1 MSEKA
6 KSYFEIHAH
15 NYLHDWEWY
24 PLIINEIKNNED
36 NVVEQQRDDQKVLD
50 VGCGNGSFIKALIEA
65 NVKAQYFATDLSF
78 KMLQIAREN
87 LNGRDVEL
95 FVADSFKM
103 PLISNIRFDIINV
116 SQILHHLVGKT
127 RAESK
132 FLIKKMI
139 EMLVEKLEDSGKI
152 IIEEHYFIS
161 HIIPEFTSLAVF
173 YGLKLI
179 NFLKLDLSRYTRE
192 VRPGLEVNFLH
203 PKQLVKILG
212 QWGYPYLLYKTNTE
226 IPKSHKLFLLKER
239 GFIIY
244 ILKKH

>member
-15 NYLHDWEWY
+15 NYLADWEWY
-24 PLIINEIKNNED
+24 PLIVNEVKNIED
-36 NVVEQQRDDQKVLD
+36 NIVGKQRDYDKVLD

-65 NVKAQYFATDLSF
+65 NVKAHYFATDLSF
-78 KMLQIAREN
+78 KMLQMAREN

-103 PLISNIRFDIINV
+103 PLMSSMKFDIINV

-127 RAESK
+127 RSESK

-139 EMLVEKLEDSGKI
+139 EMLVERLEDNGKI

-179 NFLKLDLSRYTRE
+179 NFLNLDLSRYTRE
-192 VRPGLEVNFLH
+192 IRPGLEVNFLH
-203 PKQLVKILG
+203 PKQLVKILA
-212 QWGYPYLLYKTNTE
+212 QYGYPYLLHKTNQE